1 MQHTTAQHAAVAC
14 SLDIQRTKYP
24 SSDSLCNSLTAGS
37 GSDAFAQYGPPVSRH
52 QFGIVVP
59 PQFGGLVQSWVAPQL
74 LVQLTFVHWVV
85 HPLPVLQV
93 SHVPIVAPPATELDS
108 ASVSTRRFFLL
119 SFNFITALHVLK

>member
-1 MQHTTAQHAAVAC
+1 MTKSTTRGCFSVKNNEKQWTGRTLVRGLGAMQHTTAQHAAVAC

-74 LVQLTFVHWVV
+74 LVQLT
-85 HPLPVLQV
+85 
-93 SHVPIVAPPATELDS
+93 
-108 ASVSTRRFFLL
+108 
-119 SFNFITALHVLK
+119 